1 MLNTINEDL
10 QQLFRILQNSTVPDA
25 SGSGEYP
32 NILRVLDKIRVP
44 NKIAVDIGAGDGSH
58 MSCTLGLAKQG
69 WHLVGF
75 EAEPILFAG
84 LAFLYRHT
92 KNVQLHRDFI
102 TPQNV
107 LDCFRAFEIP
117 KNFGFLNVDIDS
129 YDIWVLD
136 QLLTGGYRP
145 AIISIEINSAIP
157 SGVFFSVTDQNY
169 RHEDGEYYL
178 LLGSSLTAV
187 ESIVKKHG
195 YVLESLQYM
204 NAFFVDKTVEGADKL
219 VDLTAYQAYHDG
231 YLSKSDRY
239 HGYKMHLEIVQKL
252 ELMDKKSAVQFLR
265 QYFSGTKYSY
275 MLYSLDE

>member
-32 NILRVLDKIRVP
+32 NILRVLNKIKVP

-92 KNVQLHRDFI
+92 NNVQLHRDFI

-169 RHEDGEYYL
+169 RHEDGEHYL

-195 YVLESLQYM
+195 YILESLQYM
-204 NAFFVDKTVEGADKL
+204 NAFFVDKTVEGANEL

-252 ELMDKKSAVQFLR
+252 ELMDKKSAVQFLK

-275 MLYSLDE
+275 MLYSLNE